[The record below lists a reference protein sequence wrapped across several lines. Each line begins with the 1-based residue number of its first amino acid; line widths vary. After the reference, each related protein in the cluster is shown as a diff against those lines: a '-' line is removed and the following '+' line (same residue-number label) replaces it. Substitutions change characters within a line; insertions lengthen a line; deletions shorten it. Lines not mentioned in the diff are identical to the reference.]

1 MVQGLLDHSHTNAL
15 LDREAALL
23 KEFEVVLEQEEMLWF
38 QKSREKW
45 VALGDRNTKYFHT
58 LTVVRRRRNR
68 IEMLKNEDEVW
79 VSDAAELEQLAIQY
93 YKRLYSLDDV
103 ELVVDKLPQEGF
115 LRLKYEEC
123 RELNRQFIAVE
134 VVGAVKSMGKFK
146 APGPDGFQPVF
157 YQDCWEVVGESVLKF
172 VLEFF
177 NTGVLPRDTNN
188 ALLVLIAKVAK
199 PEKITQFRPISLCNV
214 LFKIITKT
222 MVGRLKGVID
232 KLVGPHQASFIPGRL
247 SVDNIVVVQEAVHS
261 MRRKKGVKGWM
272 LLKLD
277 LEKAYDKIRWD
288 FLEDTLV
295 VAGFSEQWVSW
306 IMQCVSGPSM
316 NLLWNGGKTE
326 AFKPLRGLRQG
337 DPLSPYLFVLCM
349 ERLCHMINRSILDK
363 KWKPISIC
371 RGGPKLSHICFA
383 DDLILFAEASVS
395 QIRIIQTVLETFCR
409 ASGQKVNLEKSK
421 IYFSNNVSR
430 DLEKLIGDESGI
442 KSTRDLGKYLGVP
455 VLQKRINKD
464 TFAESL
470 ERMSSRLSGWK
481 GHFLS
486 LAGRAT
492 LTRAV
497 LTSIPVHTMS
507 TICLPKSILAKF
519 DKVSKSFLWGST
531 VERRKQ
537 HLVSWKRVSV
547 PKAEGGLGIRKAQD
561 MKLALVAKLGWRLL
575 QSHDSLWTRVLR
587 KKYKWGI
594 LRIRPG

>member
-115 LRLKYEEC
+115 PRLKYEER

-222 MVGRLKGVID
+222 MVG
-232 KLVGPHQASFIPGRL
+232 
-247 SVDNIVVVQEAVHS
+247 
-261 MRRKKGVKGWM
+261 
-272 LLKLD
+272 
-277 LEKAYDKIRWD
+277 
-288 FLEDTLV
+288 
-295 VAGFSEQWVSW
+295 
-306 IMQCVSGPSM
+306 
-316 NLLWNGGKTE
+316 
-326 AFKPLRGLRQG
+326 
-337 DPLSPYLFVLCM
+337 
-349 ERLCHMINRSILDK
+349 
-363 KWKPISIC
+363 
-371 RGGPKLSHICFA
+371 
-383 DDLILFAEASVS
+383 
-395 QIRIIQTVLETFCR
+395 
-409 ASGQKVNLEKSK
+409 
-421 IYFSNNVSR
+421 
-430 DLEKLIGDESGI
+430 
-442 KSTRDLGKYLGVP
+442 
-455 VLQKRINKD
+455 
-464 TFAESL
+464 
-470 ERMSSRLSGWK
+470 
-481 GHFLS
+481 
-486 LAGRAT
+486 
-492 LTRAV
+492 
-497 LTSIPVHTMS
+497 
-507 TICLPKSILAKF
+507 
-519 DKVSKSFLWGST
+519 
-531 VERRKQ
+531 
-537 HLVSWKRVSV
+537 
-547 PKAEGGLGIRKAQD
+547 
-561 MKLALVAKLGWRLL
+561 
-575 QSHDSLWTRVLR
+575 
-587 KKYKWGI
+587 
-594 LRIRPG
+594 